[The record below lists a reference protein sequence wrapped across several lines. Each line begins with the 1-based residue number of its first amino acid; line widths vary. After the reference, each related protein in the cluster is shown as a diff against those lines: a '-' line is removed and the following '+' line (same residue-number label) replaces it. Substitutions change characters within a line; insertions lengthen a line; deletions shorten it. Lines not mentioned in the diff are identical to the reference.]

1 MSQTAIE
8 ELISDWTIADLA
20 ARTGRSVGEIVEFAM
35 RARRANARAQ
45 AAPAAK
51 TAAAPKKAGR
61 PAKRGKAVDTRTA
74 AGREAYQ
81 EAVGNVVEA
90 KGGKPTSAAEIR
102 AKVGGTPTQARAAL
116 ARLIEDG
123 KITYEGKA
131 RATRYLAV

>member
-35 RARRANARAQ
+35 RARRASAKAQ
-45 AAPAAK
+45 AAPAKAE
-51 TAAAPKKAGR
+51 AKKAGR
-61 PAKRGKAVDTRTA
+61 PAKRSKNVDTRTA

-81 EAVGNVVEA
+81 EAVGAVVEA